1 MKLIT
6 CTGNWENSNQ
16 ITEQNQFEKLDVEF
30 CDEVK
35 AECLEKNVL
44 QRRRI
49 SKPTIVSFLSCQEDL
64 IGEGGGGPRSL
75 VRILKCLVSA
85 FFQGFMSLSEIERQ
99 TFVLVI
105 I

>member
-1 MKLIT
+1 MHWKDL
-6 CTGNWENSNQ
+6 NQ

-49 SKPTIVSFLSCQEDL
+49 TKPTIVSFLSCQEDL
-64 IGEGGGGPRSL
+64 TGGGIPGR
-75 VRILKCLVSA
+75 
-85 FFQGFMSLSEIERQ
+85 LSE
-99 TFVLVI
+99 F
-105 I
+105 

>member
-1 MKLIT
+1 MHWKDL
-6 CTGNWENSNQ
+6 NQ
-16 ITEQNQFEKLDVEF
+16 ITEQNEFEKLDVEF

-44 QRRRI
+44 QWRRI
-49 SKPTIVSFLSCQEDL
+49 TKPTIVSFLSCQEDMT
-64 IGEGGGGPRSL
+64 GRGGPRSL

-85 FFQGFMSLSEIERQ
+85 FCQGFTSLSEMERHA
-99 TFVLVI
+99 FVLVI